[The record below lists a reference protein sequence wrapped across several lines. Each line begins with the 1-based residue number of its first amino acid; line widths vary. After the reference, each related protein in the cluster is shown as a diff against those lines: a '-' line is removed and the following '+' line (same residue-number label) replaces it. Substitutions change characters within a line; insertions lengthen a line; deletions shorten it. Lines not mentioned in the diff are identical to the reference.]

1 VNPLD
6 KSKEERATYAAA
18 GVDIGAAERLVG
30 RIKELVRSA
39 GRPEVLAGV
48 GPFAGLFHL
57 GLPTGQA
64 GQYREPVLVASA
76 DGVGTK
82 LKLAA
87 LLGRYDTVGVDLV
100 NHCVNDILTA
110 GAEPLF
116 FLDYL
121 ASSDLGEEEKVAVVR
136 GLVSACRAA
145 GCALIGGETADM
157 PDLYAPGDFDLV
169 GFIVGVVE
177 RGCII
182 DGSTIQEGDVL
193 LGLPSSGL
201 HTNGY
206 SLVRQVFGI
215 GKGGDPAA
223 ERATLD
229 RYYPG
234 LGVTLGEV
242 LLIPHRCYYQE
253 LKPLLGHVKGMA
265 HITGGG
271 IPGNVA
277 RILPEGPSPGSSPE
291 ANPPPAEGRSPSA
304 GSGQSLAARFDRGS
318 WRVPPI
324 FDLIQKT
331 GRISDDEMYRVFN
344 MGLGMVLVCSEEGAS
359 AVQQALP
366 EAKAVGRVVRR
377 EGAEGV
383 ILG

>member
-1 VNPLD
+1 LD

-30 RIKELVRSA
+30 RIEELVRSA

-48 GPFAGLFHL
+48 GPFAGLFRL
-57 GLPTGQA
+57 GLPAGEA

-121 ASSDLGEEEKVAVVR
+121 ASSDLGEEQKVAVVR

-157 PDLYAPGDFDLV
+157 PDLYAAGAFDLV

-177 RGCII
+177 RDGII
-182 DGSTIQEGDVL
+182 DGSSIEEGDVL

-206 SLVRQVFGI
+206 SLVRQVFDI
-215 GKGGDPAA
+215 GKRGDPTA
-223 ERATLD
+223 ERAVLD

-253 LKPLLGHVKGMA
+253 LKPLLGHIRGMA

-277 RILPEGPSPGSSPE
+277 RILPS
-291 ANPPPAEGRSPSA
+291 NV
-304 GSGQSLAARFDRGS
+304 AARFDRGS

-324 FDLIQKT
+324 FELIQKT

-344 MGLGMVLVCSEEGAS
+344 MGLGMVLACSEDGAS

-366 EAKAVGRVVRR
+366 EAKAVGHVVRR

>member
-1 VNPLD
+1 MNPLD
-6 KSKEERATYAAA
+6 KSKEEQATYLAA

-48 GPFAGLFHL
+48 GPFAGLFRL
-57 GLPTGQA
+57 
-64 GQYREPVLVASA
+64 GQYREPVLVTSA

-82 LKLAA
+82 LKVAA

-177 RGCII
+177 RDRII

-215 GKGGDPAA
+215 GKGGAQTGGRPADPV
-223 ERATLD
+223 RQGRILD

-253 LKPLLGHVKGMA
+253 LKPLLSHIKGMA

-277 RILPEGPSPGSSPE
+277 RILPEGPSPGS
-291 ANPPPAEGRSPSA
+291 GR
-304 GSGQSLAARFDRGS
+304 SLAARFDRGS

-344 MGLGMVLVCSEEGAS
+344 MGLGMVLACSEESAS
-359 AVQQALP
+359 AVQQSLP
-366 EAKAVGRVVRR
+366 EAKAVGKVVRR

-383 ILG
+383 ILR

>member
-1 VNPLD
+1 MNPLD
-6 KSKEERATYAAA
+6 NSSEERSTYAAA
-18 GVDIGAAERLVG
+18 GVDIDAAERLVG

-48 GPFAGLFHL
+48 GPFAGLFRL
-57 GLPTGQA
+57 GR
-64 GQYREPVLVASA
+64 YREPVLVASA

-121 ASSDLGEEEKVAVVR
+121 ASSDLGDEEKVALVR

-145 GCALIGGETADM
+145 DCALIGGETADM
-157 PDLYAPGDFDLV
+157 PDLYAPGDFDLA

-177 RGCII
+177 RDRII
-182 DGSTIQEGDVL
+182 DVSRIEEGDVL

-206 SLVRQVFGI
+206 SLVRQVFDI
-215 GKGGDPAA
+215 GKGGDTV
-223 ERATLD
+223 RQRQVLD

-242 LLIPHRCYYQE
+242 LLIPHRCYYPE
-253 LKPLLGHVKGMA
+253 MSPLLSHVKGLA

-277 RILPEGPSPGSSPE
+277 RIMPEG
-291 ANPPPAEGRSPSA
+291 
-304 GSGQSLAARFDRGS
+304 LAARFDKGS

-324 FDLIQKT
+324 FELIQKT
-331 GRISDDEMYRVFN
+331 GGISDDEMYRVFN
-344 MGLGMVLVCSEEGAS
+344 MGLGMVLACSQEGAA
-359 AVQQALP
+359 AVQASLP

-377 EGAEGV
+377 ERAEAV
-383 ILG
+383 ILS